1 MYGVYHGPEGLKH
14 IASLIH
20 GYTALTKK
28 LLESLG
34 IEVQTTEYFDTL
46 TFRMKR
52 SLLEPVATKLEVN
65 FHYAT
70 DDTASLSWDEAKDL

>member
-1 MYGVYHGPEGLKH
+1 MYGTSITSRYCGNVRGISWSRRGRLKH

-28 LLESLG
+28 LLELR

-52 SLLEPVATKLEVN
+52 ISEPVATKL
-65 FHYAT
+65 
-70 DDTASLSWDEAKDL
+70 WK